1 MVGPKVHRFWNVRM
15 NMELMSPDKGQHDF
29 DLINSR
35 AGLRFPHQIHWTD
48 PTVGNVS
55 WWCLGIPNVRHWYIP
70 FFSSGVLPRGFH
82 HSPKKTRW
90 DLNLTYTCVPDWLG
104 ERTPKNYFENSLR
117 LYGRPCC
124 ICRYTCLQAGG
135 SKKKSYREVKVSEP
149 SEWGAKDRVCFPHL
163 SILTPVSLEPCW
175 LIHVDTKFQ
184 RRTSFCTLTRSI
196 AFHLIEK
203 RGTSYHHFLLGLW
216 NPTGGEQFSKIENQL
231 FVAHQKHVCSW
242 IFLAC
247 TC

>member
-1 MVGPKVHRFWNVRM
+1 MVGPKFFRFWNVRM

-35 AGLRFPHQIHWTD
+35 VGLRFPHQIHWTD
-48 PTVGNVS
+48 PTVGNIS
-55 WWCLGIPNVRHWYIP
+55 WWCLGIPNVRHSYISL
-70 FFSSGVLPRGFH
+70 FFFWGASKRLP
-82 HSPKKTRW
+82 SLTKKTRW
-90 DLNLTYTCVPDWLG
+90 DLNLTCTCVSDWLG
-104 ERTPKNYFENSLR
+104 ERTPKIYFGNSLR

-135 SKKKSYREVKVSEP
+135 SKKKSYREVKVSKP

-203 RGTSYHHFLLGLW
+203 RGTSYHHFCW
-216 NPTGGEQFSKIENQL
+216 DCEIQPGGSSSPK
-231 FVAHQKHVCSW
+231 
-242 IFLAC
+242 
-247 TC
+247 